1 MEHINTHKK
10 GPTSPQ
16 DQAFQ
21 INNTSITPIHNIR
34 AATKKERAFLF
45 LLHTPSSI
53 TENDV
58 LFNGHLSSGRNYPNE
73 LERELNI
80 ELGRVNIPNPDGI
93 GAHLKY
99 WITCREDA
107 LKVANHINKMRVRRK
122 AEPLSEADINYFL
135 SLYPDS
141 PEQAA

>member
-1 MEHINTHKK
+1 MTENKK
-10 GPTSPQ
+10 GLIQPQ

-21 INNTSITPIHNIR
+21 NNSNTTPVDNIR
-34 AATKKERAFLF
+34 AATKKERAFM
-45 LLHTPSSI
+45 LLLRTPSGI

-58 LFNGHLSSGRNYPNE
+58 LFNCGLSSGRNYPNE

-80 ELGRVNIPNPDGI
+80 ELGRLNIPNPDGI

-107 LKVANHINKMRVRRK
+107 LKVANRINKMRKRRH
-122 AEPLSEADINYFL
+122 AVPLSIHEIDALIAT
-135 SLYPDS
+135 YPDT

>member
-21 INNTSITPIHNIR
+21 NNNTSIAPIHSIR

-45 LLHTPSSI
+45 LLHTPSGI

-58 LFNGHLSSGRNYPNE
+58 LFNCHLSSGRNYPNE

-122 AEPLSEADINYFL
+122 DEPLSISEIDYLI
-135 SLYPDS
+135 SQYPEV

>member
-1 MEHINTHKK
+1 MEQINTYEK
-10 GPTSPQ
+10 GPIPPQ
-16 DQAFQ
+16 DQALQ
-21 INNTSITPIHNIR
+21 ISKQNTTLINNIR
-34 AATKKERAFLF
+34 APHKKERAFL
-45 LLHTPSSI
+45 LLLRSPSGI

-58 LFNGHLSSGRNYPNE
+58 LFNCHLSSGRNYPNE
-73 LERELNI
+73 LERELSI
-80 ELGRVNIPNPDGI
+80 ELGRENIPNPDGI

-122 AEPLSEADINYFL
+122 AEPLSICEIEIL
-135 SLYPDS
+135 ISIYPDK